1 MFNTFSLLRQK
12 AIKLPNEPASDRRG
26 DAAPRKVTAATVFW
40 VLLAVA
46 IIALGAWQQ
55 RQQAE
60 QQARRIAKNDQQAQS
75 TSTTASS
82 ASADEESAMADT
94 RRRTDSR
101 SNSSPSASPSY
112 SSVKRE
118 TSVDRHAPKGDAT
131 SDRGQTDYPHDRRPA
146 NSSTTAE
153 SKNGR
158 NEQLN
163 NTAQP
168 TKPLAADP
176 QQVIVQGMKIKDLDG
191 RVVYEGP
198 IDLTDTLER
207 ISAGERLRFRN
218 DGSVFGN
225 RERRLPPRQAGYYR
239 EWVHPTPE
247 LDGPGPQRVVT
258 GEKGEIYYTHDHYR
272 TFKKLK

>member
-1 MFNTFSLLRQK
+1 LFNKLGLLRQK

-26 DAAPRKVTAATVFW
+26 DPAPRKVTGATVFW

-60 QQARRIAKNDQQAQS
+60 QQARQIANNDQQVQS

-82 ASADEESAMADT
+82 ASADEESATAET
-94 RRRTDSR
+94 RRRTDSQ
-101 SNSSPSASPSY
+101 SNSSPSASPPY

-118 TSVDRHAPKGDAT
+118 TSADRRALKGDAT
-131 SDRGQTDYPHDRRPA
+131 SDREQTDYPPDRRPA

-158 NEQLN
+158 TEQPH

-168 TKPLAADP
+168 AKPLA
-176 QQVIVQGMKIKDLDG
+176 QRVIVPGMKIKDLEG
-191 RVVYEGP
+191 RIVYEGP

-207 ISAGERLRFRN
+207 ISAGEQLRFRN

-225 RERRLPPRQAGYYR
+225 RERRLPPRQARYYR